1 MSSKIIYNFLKK
13 LKCNNCG
20 SSNKIIN
27 INLIKNRIKS
37 GKLKCRKCN
46 LIVSIEKGVIN
57 LDPNTNSLNSHYK
70 KYWNLIPEK
79 FKYER
84 NTHEKKMFKNFFYYF
99 KNCNI
104 LDAGCGNGRLFESLI
119 PLKPK
124 LIVGTDLSYSIYIAA
139 KKYKNKFN
147 KIPMIFVYHNIEN
160 QFIEKKFFDTVISLG
175 TINFKVNQSKIIK
188 SLNNMKKKLIIL
200 GLVSQNTIHGKV
212 YINMN
217 IIRSI
222 INVEIIYKA
231 VILTLNSLTFKTNS
245 TIIIRL
251 RNFLFAI
258 FEIVLSPKIIRKKNS
273 YYFKFFKK
281 VLLIKKHK
289 FIDYIFAK

>member
-1 MSSKIIYNFLKK
+1 
-13 LKCNNCG
+13 
-20 SSNKIIN
+20 
-27 INLIKNRIKS
+27 
-37 GKLKCRKCN
+37 
-46 LIVSIEKGVIN
+46 
-57 LDPNTNSLNSHYK
+57 
-70 KYWNLIPEK
+70 
-79 FKYER
+79 
-84 NTHEKKMFKNFFYYF
+84 MFKNFFYYF

-104 LDAGCGNGRLFESLI
+104 LDAGCGNGRLFESLT

-188 SLNNMKKKLIIL
+188 SLNIMKKKLIIL

-222 INVEIIYKA
+222 INVEIICKA

-245 TIIIRL
+245 SIIIRL
-251 RNFLFAI
+251 RNFIFAI
-258 FEIVLSPKIIRKKNS
+258 SEIVLSPKIIRKKNS

-281 VLLIKKHK
+281 VLLVKKHK